1 MARYTDAV
9 CRICR
14 REGLKLFLKGSRCY
28 SRKCAFE
35 RRSTPPGMNT
45 MRRRKVSEYGLQLR
59 EKQKVRKS
67 YSVLERQFRNYFEK
81 AEQRKGMTGE
91 NLLRLLEMRLDNVV
105 YRMGFAS
112 SRAQARQLVSHGHF
126 AVNGRP
132 TNVPSFGAKVGDRI
146 EVRDSRR
153 SREYFKIASETMK
166 AAQIPEWV
174 SSRPDEA
181 VGLGARRT
189 GARADA
195 ARVQRA
201 ARRRVLLALGVRLL
215 LMIELET
222 AQPQPQLARSRA
234 SRRCTPRAT

>member
-14 REGLKLFLKGSRCY
+14 REGLKLFLKGTRCY
-28 SRKCAFE
+28 TKKCSFE

-91 NLLRLLEMRLDNVV
+91 NLLRMLEMRLDNAVF
-105 YRMGFAS
+105 RMGFAQ

-126 AVNGRP
+126 MVNGRP
-132 TNVPSFGAKVGDRI
+132 TNIPSFQTKVGDKVQ
-146 EVRDSRR
+146 VRDSRR
-153 SREYFKIASETMK
+153 GREVFKVAAENMRS
-166 AAQIPEWV
+166 AQIPEWLSV
-174 SSRPDEA
+174 
-181 VGLGARRT
+181 
-189 GARADA
+189 DA
-195 ARVQRA
+195 ATLSGSVQSEP
-201 ARRRVLLALGVRLL
+201 AREQ
-215 LMIELET
+215 MPLEFNE
-222 AQPQPQLARSRA
+222 QLVVEYYSR
-234 SRRCTPRAT
+234 

>member
-1 MARYTDAV
+1 MARYSDPV

-28 SRKCAFE
+28 TKKCSFE

-45 MRRRKVSEYGLQLR
+45 QRRRKVSEFGIQLR

-67 YSVLERQFRNYFEK
+67 YSVLEKQFRNYFEK

-105 YRMGFAS
+105 FRMGLAS

-132 TNVPSFGAKVGDRI
+132 TNVPSFPTKVGDRV
-146 EVRDSRR
+146 EVRESRR
-153 SREYFKIASETMK
+153 GREIFKVVAETVK
-166 AAQIPEWV
+166 SAQIPDWV
-174 SSRPDEA
+174 SVD
-181 VGLGARRT
+181 GK
-189 GARADA
+189 
-195 ARVQRA
+195 
-201 ARRRVLLALGVRLL
+201 
-215 LMIELET
+215 
-222 AQPQPQLARSRA
+222 QLAGSVLAEPAREQMPPEFNEQLVVEYYSR
-234 SRRCTPRAT
+234 

>member
-45 MRRRKVSEYGLQLR
+45 MRRRKVSEFGLQLR

-67 YSVLERQFRNYFEK
+67 YSVLERQFRNYFQK
-81 AEQRKGMTGE
+81 ASAAKGKTGQE
-91 NLLRLLEMRLDNVV
+91 LLRMLEMRLDNVV

-112 SRAQARQLVSHGHF
+112 SRAQARQLVTHGHF

-132 TNVPSFGAKVGDRI
+132 TNVASFGTKVGDRI
-146 EVRDSRR
+146 EVRESRR
-153 SREYFKIASETMK
+153 GREYFKTAPETMR
-166 AAQIPEWV
+166 AAQVPEWL
-174 SSRPDEA
+174 SSDPSTLSGTVLAEP
-181 VGLGARRT
+181 ARE
-189 GARADA
+189 
-195 ARVQRA
+195 Q
-201 ARRRVLLALGVRLL
+201 
-215 LMIELET
+215 MPLEFNE
-222 AQPQPQLARSRA
+222 QLVVEYYSR
-234 SRRCTPRAT
+234 

>member
-28 SRKCAFE
+28 TKKCAFE

-45 MRRRKVSEYGLQLR
+45 TRRRKVSEYGLQLR

-81 AEQRKGMTGE
+81 AEQHKGMTGE

-105 YRMGFAS
+105 YRMGFAR
-112 SRAQARQLVSHGHF
+112 SRAEARQLVSHGHF

-132 TNVPSFGAKVGDRI
+132 TNVPSCNTKLGDRI
-146 EVRDSRR
+146 EVRESRKN
-153 SREYFKIASETMK
+153 REYFKTVAETIK
-166 AAQIPEWV
+166 SAQMPEWV
-174 SSRPDEA
+174 SVDTAKLSGTVLSEPAREQMPPEFNEQLVVEYYSR
-181 VGLGARRT
+181 
-189 GARADA
+189 
-195 ARVQRA
+195 
-201 ARRRVLLALGVRLL
+201 
-215 LMIELET
+215 
-222 AQPQPQLARSRA
+222 
-234 SRRCTPRAT
+234 

>member
-28 SRKCAFE
+28 SRKCSFE

-45 MRRRKVSEYGLQLR
+45 QRRRKVSEFGLQLR

-81 AEQRKGMTGE
+81 AEQGKGMTGE

-132 TNVPSFGAKVGDRI
+132 TNVPSFGTKVGDRI

-153 SREYFKIASETMK
+153 NREYFKTADQTIK

-174 SSRPDEA
+174 SVDPSKLSGTVLSEPAREQMPLEFNEQLVVEFYSR
-181 VGLGARRT
+181 
-189 GARADA
+189 
-195 ARVQRA
+195 
-201 ARRRVLLALGVRLL
+201 
-215 LMIELET
+215 
-222 AQPQPQLARSRA
+222 
-234 SRRCTPRAT
+234 